1 VRHSIIIGVRAES
14 IGAVTHAISGL
25 TGWAFEP
32 HDSSYLGEYD
42 LFHAPERLKVKY
54 NFVDAQGEWDFP
66 EHPDLRVLIVVEE
79 TNRPEFFQQFAAN
92 LGFQVATIRDK
103 PW

>member
-1 VRHSIIIGVRAES
+1 
-14 IGAVTHAISGL
+14 
-25 TGWAFEP
+25 
-32 HDSSYLGEYD
+32 
-42 LFHAPERLKVKY
+42 LKVKY